1 LQEHR
6 SRFGANSTPMNAPI
20 AHNRPHRPLPR
31 CVQVRPTLDEV
42 LPARRDLEHVSPY
55 LVGEFDDVVHL
66 AESQT

>member
-1 LQEHR
+1 
-6 SRFGANSTPMNAPI
+6 MNAPI
-20 AHNRPHRPLPR
+20 AHNRPRRPLPR